1 MDRPGSQILTWKK
14 ATGKET
20 LGHAAQALIL
30 AFMVF
35 LLVFWRGKPQM
46 NTLGLV
52 FSGIVLEA
60 LPFMVIGAI
69 VGGLIEEFVSPHFVS
84 SLARRKVT
92 GAIVGAALGII
103 FPVCECA
110 VIPVARRL
118 LKKGMPLSAGIAYLV
133 GGPIVN
139 PVVAVSTLA
148 AYGFDF
154 RVMWW
159 RMSLGYVVAVL
170 IGSIFGILYDRRL
183 PLAAAADDPPS
194 CCDHHHG
201 EEKEEA
207 LLRQRVRRAFG
218 HGASDFL
225 SVAHFLIIG
234 AFFAGL
240 MQVLV
245 ARRELLFLSA
255 SPLWSIP
262 AMMACAVL
270 LNLCSETDAFIAASF
285 RSIVPFHLQMVFM
298 LLGPM
303 LDLKLFSMYL
313 GLMRTR
319 PLLTLCALILGL
331 VALAGL
337 FLRAVG

>member
-1 MDRPGSQILTWKK
+1 LDKPGIQVLTWRKV
-14 ATGKET
+14 TGKET
-20 LGHAAQALIL
+20 LLHVAQALIL
-30 AFMVF
+30 AFMAF
-35 LLVFWRGKPQM
+35 LLIFWRGKPQM
-46 NTLGLV
+46 STLGLV

-60 LPFMVIGAI
+60 LPFMVIGSI
-69 VGGLIEEFVSPHFVS
+69 IGGLIEEFLSPRFVS
-84 SLARRKVT
+84 SLTKKKLA
-92 GAIVGAALGII
+92 GAFVGAALGII

-118 LKKGMPLSAGIAYLV
+118 LRKGVPLSAVIAYLL

-139 PVVAVSTLA
+139 PVVAASTLA
-148 AYGFDF
+148 AYGFNF
-154 RVMWW
+154 SVMWW
-159 RMSLGYVVAVL
+159 RMSLGYLVAVS
-170 IGSIFGILYDRRL
+170 IGFIFGSLYDRKL
-183 PLAAAADDPPS
+183 PWAASVDGPAP
-194 CCDHHHG
+194 CCDHD
-201 EEKEEA
+201 EEEEEA
-207 LLRQRVRRAFG
+207 APFQRRLRHAFG
-218 HGASDFL
+218 HASSDFL

-245 ARRELLFLSA
+245 ARRELLVLSA

-262 AMMACAVL
+262 AMMGCAVL

-285 RSIVPFHLQMVFM
+285 RSVAPLHLQMVFM

-319 PLLTLCALILGL
+319 PLLTLCALIVGF

-337 FLRAVG
+337 LFRAVG